1 MSGAKL
7 MHSSITTHILFRL
20 HRFLSSLRIQILLD
34 TYHDKAPAT
43 LHQHLTSERCSAR
56 YLKGDLRLLC
66 IKRWELGFSS
76 LGAAGGWGCRHLEKS
91 IAAVRLIP
99 IEVIFRER
107 ELALVNLIYQ
117 KVEPGNNEIG
127 VTIIVLIAKEGSG

>member
-34 TYHDKAPAT
+34 TYLDKAPAT

-56 YLKGDLRLLC
+56 YLKEDLRLLC

-76 LGAAGGWGCRHLEKS
+76 LGAAGGGGCRHLERS
-91 IAAVRLIP
+91 IAAVRLIR
-99 IEVIFRER
+99 IEVKFRER
-107 ELALVNLIYQ
+107 ELVLVNLIYQ
-117 KVEPGNNEIG
+117 KVDQA
-127 VTIIVLIAKEGSG
+127 TTRLA